1 MLLGNAVLVCSFATR
16 DDIHIEH
23 ENYDKAKALEWYF
36 PINPIGSTK
45 GLFWSSTST
54 SNYRKLDCFHF
65 IKGSVLC
72 VFLFVL
78 FTIFD
83 NIKYKNIR
91 SLEDNKSVDPVH
103 VFFHHSLNI
112 YLHISY
118 ICTADRQAWLI
129 HPQRGLF
136 TEKCREILFFLMYFQ
151 LKCCDTWR
159 AEVVV
164 HRVVMMRE
172 GHHPHRHALHS
183 DSLP

>member
-1 MLLGNAVLVCSFATR
+1 MIFPYQPHRFNKRVVLV
-16 DDIHIEH
+16 IHVYIQLQE
-23 ENYDKAKALEWYF
+23 
-36 PINPIGSTK
+36 T
-45 GLFWSSTST
+45 GLFSLH
-54 SNYRKLDCFHF
+54 KGFGIVCFSLRSLH
-65 IKGSVLC
+65 
-72 VFLFVL
+72 
-78 FTIFD
+78 
-83 NIKYKNIR
+83 NIRQYKIASCKNIR

-164 HRVVMMRE
+164 HRVAMMRE